1 MSGNP
6 VGSPHPRPG
15 TAFILVAALSLVLA
29 APALALRLPD
39 QVEGPR
45 VRVHALWNQQYLCL
59 AARVPDTM
67 LTGANTGPMSAPEQ
81 DDAVEFDFEVGAPGE
96 LSAHRLTVSAA
107 GGMTVFSRDSR
118 GNWRTDPSWITGPRT
133 VKFSVSTD
141 GTLNNPNDQDTGFV
155 AECAIPWEFLGGQR
169 PVGREIGFNVVLW
182 MQGENEGIA
191 SWSPSVREPSQ
202 VGDAARWGRMLIGS
216 GPGLVKAT
224 GAWMPCPMVPQMPFI
239 DGKLAA
245 VEWLTAGTLEFE
257 KPEPII
263 QVAPAPAGETGA
275 VGAVA
280 AIYRY
285 DWNGSESPTWGAPL
299 WGPNH
304 TPATADQPQ
313 SGAGLWFDA
322 LWVDWHAQ
330 QLAEVQR
337 AGIDIIFAR
346 YSGAEQA
353 RRTWS
358 RAGLLRLAEALKERR
373 AQGQGYP
380 LVGMMLDTAALEGLD
395 LRTDEG
401 KRQMYGMVREFFLR
415 VPGEFWAELDTRPQ
429 EGINGGAPVLLGEP
443 DGLAGWDAGFAQY
456 CQDQFARDFGG
467 ARLVWIGSSAWRTEG
482 LSFYSFI
489 KLPTQSGFSASTP
502 EGARVVAISPGYLP
516 LPGKAGE
523 IRPRM
528 EGRAYRADWQR
539 ALATKPELVIISS
552 WNDYQNGTEVAPSRQ
567 YGVIYVDI
575 TRLFQSRLA
584 SQQPHQLWLKQQRVP
599 SVIAPG
605 ADCQAE
611 FLVENSGSED
621 LRTGA
626 HLSADYTITRRSDG
640 AVVRRKQG
648 VQALSI
654 SAGQTQRL
662 PVIIPAKDD
671 RGEPLPPGEY
681 LFTLSV
687 TRTQLAYVRSSWFAR
702 SLADLVVP
710 FTVGT
715 QPARKATVVS
725 TSLPSSVESGAT
737 EDVMVRL
744 RNDGQAT
751 LRPKDTRLS
760 YHWVK
765 RSDDLSAPSHLTRE
779 VAVQEGARA
788 QLPKEV
794 PPGAVASVMIPI
806 VAADAEGRPLPP
818 NRHEDEWH
826 YAVQWDVVAGD
837 NDWFSKDGGPAGE
850 EAIEVVSY
858 DPGVVFESVSAPMEV
873 DAGGSAEAEVIAAN
887 GGAHPW
893 TAGGSWVTYDWIG
906 WDGSAAGV
914 DGPAQTSTPFPAT
927 VQPGEKMRVT
937 APLVAPNT
945 AGPYWVVWRVVEN
958 ANEGLSRESGRR
970 RDLYV
975 TPVSVRSE
983 AVHTVDL
990 SPYGNVAG
998 IAVDSYRARG
1008 DFDGRGGSIPAE
1020 HLPPDQSEARGKL
1033 YPAGYYAPGPASGS
1047 PPFGFPDRGTG
1058 VGLVVACT
1066 GQTIAMGEADAV
1078 RIHLIAASTEG
1089 DQAVAFRLGLQS
1101 GEVED
1106 ASVTVPGWDHR
1117 GTAAPVA
1124 VYAPYVRTLSGDD
1137 ATRQAYLHHLTLTPR
1152 EPAVSLELPK
1162 APWVK
1167 IIAVTIETK

>member
-1 MSGNP
+1 ML
-6 VGSPHPRPG
+6 
-15 TAFILVAALSLVLA
+15 TM
-29 APALALRLPD
+29 PALALRLPA
-39 QVEGPR
+39 QAEGPR
-45 VRVHALWNQQYLCL
+45 VRVYALWNQQYLCL

-67 LTGANTGPMSAPEQ
+67 LTGANTSPMSAPEQ

-96 LSAHRLTVSAA
+96 LSAHRLILSAA

-118 GNWRTDPSWITGPRT
+118 GQWRSDPSWITGPRT

-141 GTLNNPNDQDTGFV
+141 GTLNNPNDQDAGFV
-155 AECAIPWEFLGGQR
+155 VECAIPWEFLGGQ
-169 PVGREIGFNVVLW
+169 PPIGREIGFNVVVW

-191 SWSPSVREPSQ
+191 SWSPSAREPTQ

-224 GAWMPCPMVPQMPFI
+224 GAWMPCPIVPQMPFI
-239 DGKLAA
+239 DGKLSAT
-245 VEWLTAGTLEFE
+245 EWLTAGTLEFE

-263 QVAPAPAGETGA
+263 QVAPAPAEKTGV

-280 AIYRY
+280 VIYRY
-285 DWNGSESPTWGAPL
+285 DWNGSGLPTWGAPL

-304 TPATADQPQ
+304 TPVTVDQPQ
-313 SGAGLWFDA
+313 FGAGFWFDG
-322 LWVDWHAQ
+322 LRVDWHAQ

-346 YSGAEQA
+346 YSGAEEA
-353 RRTWS
+353 RRSWS

-373 AQGQGYP
+373 ARGQGYP
-380 LVGMMLDTAALEGLD
+380 LVGMMLDPGALQGLD

-401 KRQMYGMVREFFLR
+401 KLRMYGMIREFFLR
-415 VPGEFWAELDTRPQ
+415 VPGEFWAELDARPL
-429 EGINGGAPVLLGEP
+429 EGVKGGAPVLLGEP

-456 CQDQFARDFGG
+456 CQQQFARDFAG

-489 KLPTQSGFSASTP
+489 KLPAQSGFSASTP
-502 EGARVVAISPGYLP
+502 EGASAVAISPGYVP
-516 LPGKAGE
+516 LPGKTGE
-523 IRPRM
+523 IRPRI

-539 ALATKPELVIISS
+539 ALATKPELVIVNS
-552 WNDYQNGTEVAPSRQ
+552 WNDYESGTEVAPSRQ
-567 YGVIYVDI
+567 YGVIYVDL
-575 TRLFQSRLA
+575 TRLFQSRLG
-584 SQQPHQLWLKQQRVP
+584 SQEPGRLWLKQQRLP
-599 SVIAPG
+599 GMIAPG
-605 ADCQAE
+605 ADCQVE
-611 FLVENSGSED
+611 FLVENPGSED

-640 AVVRRKQG
+640 AVVRKKQG

-662 PVIIPAKDD
+662 PVTIPAKDD

-687 TRTQLAYVRSSWFAR
+687 TKTQLAYVRSSWFAH

-715 QPARKATVVS
+715 APTRKASVVS
-725 TSLPSSVESGAT
+725 TSLPSTMESGAA
-737 EDVMVRL
+737 ENVVVRL

-751 LRPKDTRLS
+751 WHPKDTRLS

-765 RSDDLSAPSHLTRE
+765 RSDDLSATGRACE
-779 VAVQEGARA
+779 VLVQDGARA
-788 QLPKEV
+788 ELAKQV
-794 PPGAVASVMIPI
+794 PPGAVASVMIPL
-806 VAADAEGRPLPP
+806 VAADGEGRPLQPSRP
-818 NRHEDEWH
+818 EDQWH
-826 YAVQWDVVAGD
+826 YAVQWDLVGSG
-837 NDWFSKDGGPAGE
+837 NEWFSKEGALAGE
-850 EAIEVVSY
+850 EAIQVIGH
-858 DPGVVFESVSAPMEV
+858 DPGVVFESVSAPAEME
-873 DAGGSAEAEVIAAN
+873 AGGSAEVEVIVAN

-893 TAGGSWVTYDWIG
+893 TVGGSWITYDWIG

-914 DGPAQTSTPFPAT
+914 DASGQTSTPFPAT

-970 RDLYV
+970 SNLYL
-975 TPVSVRSE
+975 TPVSVRSD
-983 AVHTVDL
+983 AVHIVDL

-1008 DFDGRGGSIPAE
+1008 DFDGRGASIPAE
-1020 HLPPDQSEARGKL
+1020 CLPPDQSGARGKL
-1033 YPAGYYAPGPASGS
+1033 YPAGYYAPGPTFGS
-1047 PPFGFPDRGTG
+1047 PPFAFPDRGTG
-1058 VGLVVACT
+1058 VALVVACT
-1066 GQTIAMGEADAV
+1066 GQTIPLGEAGAV
-1078 RIHLIAASTEG
+1078 RVHLIAASTEG
-1089 DQAVAFRLGLQS
+1089 DQAVAFRMGLKS
-1101 GEVED
+1101 GQVEE
-1106 ASVTVPGWDHR
+1106 ASVTVPGWDR
-1117 GTAAPVA
+1117 RAEEAPVA
-1124 VYAPYVRTLSGDD
+1124 IYSPYLRTLSGDD
-1137 ATRQAYLHHLTLTPR
+1137 ATRQAYLYHLTLTPR
-1152 EPAVSLELPK
+1152 EPAASLELPK

-1167 IIAVTIETK
+1167 IVAVTIETK